1 MKEFEPVKV
10 EPCKNCGFP
19 MRQYNPNSMM
29 MVCESCGTRTGD
41 NEEAPR
47 YKPEVPN
54 NPLFKLHAFFE
65 MQGITWQVIGCQS
78 YSGVVD
84 EWDKEDNAWEHT
96 PWNFHTWWV
105 INEARELAWI
115 VQDKTGYSW
124 SRKTKITSGIP
135 EGDISYEVGHWSLL
149 SAVGE
154 FSYRPA
160 EDEQVLTY
168 EKDNKS
174 LEILLDENGKNKE
187 IEAFQAVKIDP
198 TDLLQGFGKSDV
210 ISALNR
216 SKLAV
221 KFAIATV
228 VSLVL
233 GFFMMQTLEQE
244 LLTVPTTQITSQSL
258 KKAIDLGTFTLD
270 KKGLVEFSIAGTIG
284 RGVGSFDADL
294 VVKDSDKSIV
304 AEVPISLWRESGRD
318 SDGPWTESQTRDAP
332 RIALPAG
339 DRYQL
344 SMMPDTLKNW
354 SQVTLRGTITK
365 NVVSL
370 LPIIIGGISAVLLA
384 FYIMRVRR
392 KRIRKETGI

>member
-19 MRQYNPNSMM
+19 MRQFNPNSMM

-41 NEEAPR
+41 NQQPPA

-65 MQGITWQVIGCQS
+65 MESTTWQVIGCQS
-78 YSGVVD
+78 YTGMVD
-84 EWDKEDNAWEHT
+84 EWDSEDDAWEQT

-115 VQDKTGYSW
+115 VQDITGYSW

-154 FSYRPA
+154 FSYNPA
-160 EDEQVLTY
+160 ENEQVLTY
-168 EKDNKS
+168 EKDGQS

-187 IEAFQAVKIDP
+187 IEAFKSVEIEP
-198 TDLLQGFGKSDV
+198 MDLLLGFDKTEAIKGLKR
-210 ISALNR
+210 A
-216 SKLAV
+216 KLATSL
-221 KFAIATV
+221 AMCSILC
-228 VSLVL
+228 LVL
-233 GFFMMQTLEQE
+233 GYFIMQFFEKPLM
-244 LLTVPTTQITSQSL
+244 TVPKTQITTQSL
-258 KKAIDLGTFTLD
+258 KSPIDLGTFALSS
-270 KKGLVEFSIAGTIG
+270 KGTVEFSI
-284 RGVGSFDADL
+284 RGSIDRFDGSFDGDL
-294 VVKDSDKSIV
+294 IIKDSDKTTV

-318 SDGPWTESQTRDAP
+318 SDGPWTESQSRDAP
-332 RIALPAG
+332 RIVLPAS

-344 SMMPDTLKNW
+344 SLVPDTLKRW
-354 SQVTLRGTITK
+354 SQITLNGTITK

-370 LPIIIGGISAVLLA
+370 FPIITGGIAALLLTL
-384 FYIMRVRR
+384 FIMRMRR
-392 KRIRKETGI
+392 KHIRRETGI

>member
-10 EPCKNCGFP
+10 VNCKNCGFP

-29 MVCESCGTRTGD
+29 MVCESCGTRTG
-41 NEEAPR
+41 EHEAPR
-47 YKPEVPN
+47 YVPQIPN

-65 MQGITWQVIGCQS
+65 MEGTTWQVIGCQT

-84 EWDKEDNAWEHT
+84 EWDKEDGAWEHT
-96 PWNFHTWWV
+96 PWNYHTWWV

-115 VQDKTGYSW
+115 VQEKTGYSW

-135 EGDISYEVGHWSLL
+135 AGDISYEVGHWSLL

-168 EKDNKS
+168 EKNKKS
-174 LEILLDENGKNKE
+174 LEILLDENGKHKE
-187 IEAFQAVKIDP
+187 IEAFQAIDIKP
-198 TDLLQGFGKSDV
+198 RDLLTGFGKTEV
-210 ISALNR
+210 IKALNR

-221 KFAIATV
+221 NVAVASVIC
-228 VSLVL
+228 LVL
-233 GFFMMQTLEQE
+233 GFFIMQMFEQK
-244 LLTVPTTQITSQSL
+244 LLTVPSTQITSQTI
-258 KKAIDLGTFTLD
+258 KQPIDLGTFELS
-270 KKGLVEFSIAGTIG
+270 KKGLVEFSMSGAVGS
-284 RGVGSFDADL
+284 GVGSFDADL
-294 VVKDSDKSIV
+294 IVKDSDKSTV

-318 SDGPWTESQTRDAP
+318 SDGPWTESQTGDAP
-332 RIALPAG
+332 RVVLPAG

-344 SMMPDTLKNW
+344 SLVPGALKNW
-354 SQVTLRGTITK
+354 QQVTLRGTITK

-384 FYIMRVRR
+384 FYIMRMRR

>member
-47 YKPEVPN
+47 YKPEAPN

-233 GFFMMQTLEQE
+233 GFFIMQTLEQE
-244 LLTVPTTQITSQSL
+244 LLNVPTTQITSQSL

-332 RIALPAG
+332 RIVLPAG